1 MISSF
6 FNGVISGY
14 LRNTALR
21 FMAVAHVTSP
31 FVTIYDDTN
40 TKLSNPTN
48 LPTDSGRGIA
58 FSSNGQFMAVA
69 HSTSPFVTIYEISGT
84 TFTKLSDP
92 TNLPTGT
99 GVGVAFNNN

>member
-1 MISSF
+1 
-6 FNGVISGY
+6 
-14 LRNTALR
+14 
-21 FMAVAHVTSP
+21 
-31 FVTIYDDTN
+31 
-40 TKLSNPTN
+40 
-48 LPTDSGRGIA
+48 
-58 FSSNGQFMAVA
+58 MAVA